1 MNAEGRQIARR
12 KRITGVALFSMAALV
27 GLGLRVGYLTVVDQ
41 AKLAQRAQSQYRLTI
56 RSPAPRGAIFARTG
70 EILAETVSAPTVFA
84 GPLYHEVPPER
95 RQAIADTLGVDRAIL
110 DRRLDSKKGFV
121 YLGRRVSRAAANQVM
136 EMGLDGVGLME
147 EARRLYPH
155 GQLAAHVIGTA
166 NSELQGLEGIEL
178 RYDRWMRAPELVW
191 TVERDGKSRTRFV
204 RGTVPEARD
213 PAEAPAASLE
223 LTIDPYI
230 QAIVEREL
238 ALGVEEFDADA
249 GTVVVLDPWTG
260 AIVAMANYPTY
271 DPNHAGL
278 AEADQ
283 RRNRA
288 VTDIFEP
295 GSTFKAFLA
304 AAAVDS
310 GTIGLDETVDCE
322 EGRYRIGRR
331 TIHDTHK
338 YSLLTLPEVIQY
350 SSNIGTSK
358 IAEMLGRDA
367 FAHYL
372 HGFGFGRRTSVDLP
386 GEVSGI
392 MNAVSRWGP
401 IELATTSFGQGIA
414 VTPIQLAAAFAAIA
428 NGGILH
434 RPHVLASATAENGKQ
449 LYKWQAETAQSSRAI
464 RPRTAELVT
473 AMLESVVDAE
483 GGTGRNA
490 RIAGVRVAGKTGT
503 AQKARTDGRGYSR
516 ERVASFVGFAPADD
530 PALVTLVVIDN
541 PKKATYGGTVAA
553 PIFQKVMERAL
564 DRVGRRRAPVTE
576 DSPTRRAVLAVERMP
591 EALESLVEGAAPSLV
606 GLSLRRALARA
617 NQAGIPVQIEGS
629 GFVVEQLPIAG
640 TPLAGAPLHLRLEP
654 AAGI

>member
-12 KRITGVALFSMAALV
+12 KRITGVALFSMVALV

-41 AKLAQRAQSQYRLTI
+41 DKLARRAESQYRSTI
-56 RSPAPRGAIFARTG
+56 TLPASRGAIFARTG
-70 EILAETVSAPTVFA
+70 EILAETVWTPTIIA
-84 GPLYHEVPPER
+84 HPRYHKVPAEV
-95 RQAIADTLGVDRAIL
+95 RQAIAETLGADQAIIE
-110 DRRLDSKKGFV
+110 RRLDSNKGFV
-121 YLGRRVSRAAANQVM
+121 YLGRRVSRAAAKHVM
-136 EMGLDGVGLME
+136 NMGLDGVGQME

-191 TVERDGKSRTRFV
+191 TVERDGKRRTRFV
-204 RGTVPEARD
+204 RGAAPEARD
-213 PAEAPAASLE
+213 RVKAPAASLE

-260 AIVAMANYPTY
+260 GIVAMANHPTY
-271 DPNHAGL
+271 DPNHAGD
-278 AEADQ
+278 ADPAQ

-310 GTIGLDETVDCE
+310 GAIGLDETVDCE

-338 YSLLTLPEVIQY
+338 YGLLTLPEVIQY

-358 IAEMLGRDA
+358 IAEMVGSDTYE
-367 FAHYL
+367 HYL

-392 MNAVSRWGP
+392 MNPVSTWGP

-449 LYKWQAETAQSSRAI
+449 LFAWQAETAESSRAI
-464 RPRTAELVT
+464 RPRTAKLVT
-473 AMLESVVDAE
+473 EMLERVVDVD

-516 ERVASFVGFAPADD
+516 ERLASFVGFAPAED

-564 DRVGRRRAPVTE
+564 DRVGRRPAPVAE
-576 DSPTRRAVLAVERMP
+576 GLPILHAAFAVEQMP
-591 EALESLVEGAAPSLV
+591 DTPEPLGEGAAPLLV
-606 GLSLRRALARA
+606 GLSLRRALAHA
-617 NQAGIPVQIEGS
+617 NRAGISVEIEGS

-640 TPLAGAPLHLRLEP
+640 MPLIGTPLHLRLEP
-654 AAGI
+654 AA